1 MRGGRREALGAL
13 SALAALAA
21 LPFAAR
27 AQARAALPRVG
38 LLASG
43 QPGGASPNAP
53 LIEGFRRTLRE
64 HGHVEGENVA
74 YEPRYGYGKLAT
86 LREAAAE
93 LVRLPV
99 AVIVAFGPGP
109 TAAARA
115 ATSTIPIVMGNH
127 DAVEQGIVKSLA
139 RPTGNVTGWSIS
151 SEEMAAKQLEMMR
164 LAVPRLS
171 RIAILTNPESDGNR
185 ARVAAVEGVGL
196 AQGLKVQ
203 VLDVTRVEAIEPAFA
218 AAARAGADAMLVLA
232 EPILIDEQ
240 RPLVIALAAR
250 HRLPAAYLWRSY
262 VDLGGLMSYGPNLP
276 ALLKRSAYL
285 TDRILRGAKPAEL
298 PIERPLEYELVVN
311 LKAAEALGLRLPQGL
326 LLRATDVIR

>member
-1 MRGGRREALGAL
+1 MRRGRREALR
-13 SALAALAA
+13 ALAASAAAILSPLAV
-21 LPFAAR
+21 R
-27 AQARAALPRVG
+27 AQPRAGLPRVG

-53 LIEGFRRTLRE
+53 LLEGFRRTLKE
-64 HGHVEGENVA
+64 LGWTDGENVA
-74 YEPRYGYGKLAT
+74 FEARFGYGRLAT
-86 LREAAAE
+86 LREGAAD

-115 ATSTIPIVMGNH
+115 ATSTLPIVMGNH

-151 SEEMAAKQLEMMR
+151 SEEMTAKQLELLR
-164 LAVPRLS
+164 SAVPRLA

-185 ARVAAVEGVGL
+185 ARVVSVEGVGL

-203 VLDVTRVEAIEPAFA
+203 VLEVTRAEAIEPAFA

-240 RPLVIALAAR
+240 RPLVISLAAR
-250 HRLPAAYLWRSY
+250 HRLPAVYLWRSY
-262 VDLGGLMSYGPNLP
+262 VDLGGLMSYGPSLP

-311 LKAAEALGLRLPQGL
+311 LKAAEALGLKLPQGL